1 MRVHTFALLISF
13 VVMPSIVSA
22 QVSEPTLDEL
32 YAGGPDA
39 PSILSVDYPNPDQ
52 WYKATD
58 VTFTWPLPEE
68 VVAVA
73 AEVMSE
79 PDTEP
84 METYRP
90 PVNSLSIKTGE
101 WQEGVQYL
109 NVQFKNDEKWGPYT
123 THKVMIDN
131 TAPAPFSVKVALHQG
146 DQRGVIITAETT
158 DELSGLSHFE
168 LSINNDTPQ
177 KLSIEEASRGYFTHI
192 NGEGTQ
198 TIRMTA
204 YDRAG
209 NLRSE
214 TTPVL
219 SLPPTK
225 INPGADPVGYV
236 ASEPA
241 SLLVA
246 IMAGLMLLIFG
257 YLVYERQRYAA
268 AVADLRREA
277 DEIQS
282 QMLRIFSA
290 LREEI
295 YDQIG
300 AINKKT
306 RLTKK
311 EKEAVDGLNKALNVS
326 EKLLEKEIKDV
337 KKLLK

>member
-1 MRVHTFALLISF
+1 MRVLTFVLLVSY

-22 QVSEPTLDEL
+22 QTSEPTLEEL

-39 PSILSVDYPNPDQ
+39 PAILSVDYPNPEQ

-58 VTFTWPLPEE
+58 VTFTWPLPED

-84 METYRP
+84 VETYRP
-90 PVNSLSIKTGE
+90 PVNSLNVKAEE
-101 WQEGVQYL
+101 WQEGIQYL
-109 NVQFKNDEKWGPYT
+109 NVQFKNGEKWGQFSA
-123 THKVMIDN
+123 HKVMIDN
-131 TAPAPFSVKVALHQG
+131 TAPSPFSVMVTLHQG
-146 DQRGVIITAETT
+146 DQQGVIVTSRTT

-168 LSINNDTPQ
+168 LSINGDAPQ
-177 KLSIEEASRGYFTHI
+177 KLSVEEAGRGYFLHI

-198 TIRMTA
+198 DIRMTA
-204 YDRAG
+204 YDKAG

-225 INPGADPVGYV
+225 INPGTDPVGYV

-257 YLVYERQRYAA
+257 YLVYERQRYSA
-268 AVADLRREA
+268 AVTELRREA
-277 DEIQS
+277 EEIQS

-337 KKLLK
+337 EKLLK